1 MVCSL
6 FYTVAKRV
14 SNTRYG
20 NGLSV
25 DNSRSINKFF
35 GGSQGGPDENSL
47 IASAGYHLGIADS
60 SIGLHGVLN
69 RAVAFQAL
77 TQGAPW
83 IIRCRLIERCVGTY
97 LSLFCS
103 CCSGSCLLSTPLFC
117 GILLGGQTL
126 GLLARFPLLARVL
139 FSFALH
145 LLLLYAFLLFAL
157 LCLFACQ

>member
-1 MVCSL
+1 MIGHL
-6 FYTVAKRV
+6 RRARARATARGA
-14 SNTRYG
+14 R
-20 NGLSV
+20 
-25 DNSRSINKFF
+25 
-35 GGSQGGPDENSL
+35 SL

-83 IIRCRLIERCVGTY
+83 IIRCRLVERCVGTY

-117 GILLGGQTL
+117 GILLGGHTL
-126 GLLARFPLLARVL
+126 ALLARFPLANSRVPVTYRAVREVM
-139 FSFALH
+139 FA
-145 LLLLYAFLLFAL
+145 
-157 LCLFACQ
+157 